1 LLSLVPAAPARA
13 GQRESPHSADRRLE
27 PPPSIVMIEPV
38 V

>member
-1 LLSLVPAAPARA
+1 LKSLNSFPTGLSVISGHKA
-13 GQRESPHSADRRLE
+13 ERRLE